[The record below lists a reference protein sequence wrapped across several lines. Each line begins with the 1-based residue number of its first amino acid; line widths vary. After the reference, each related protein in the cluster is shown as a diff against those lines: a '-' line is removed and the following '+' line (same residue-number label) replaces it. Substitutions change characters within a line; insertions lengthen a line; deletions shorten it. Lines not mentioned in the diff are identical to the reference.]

1 MAMSDNEGTNT
12 NTNSNITTNGDTDS
26 TSTTSRQNTN
36 TGIAQREPGRMRR
49 LDPFS
54 MFNEFELAMDRMLG
68 RRWPHLRALPGMPGT
83 ETGWVP
89 QIDMYEQGNQ
99 IVVKAE
105 LPGISKDD
113 IDVVLEQGDLIIRG
127 ERKSEHENTEGNVYR
142 MERSYGSFYRRI
154 PMPEGVKEGDISA
167 SFNDGVLEVRA
178 PSPQSHSTESPKRIN
193 IS

>member
-1 MAMSDNEGTNT
+1 MSDNENT
-12 NTNSNITTNGDTDS
+12 NITTNGDTDS
-26 TSTTSRQNTN
+26 TTSRQNTN
-36 TGIAQREPGRMRR
+36 TGVAPRESGRMRR
-49 LDPFS
+49 LDPVS
-54 MFNEFELAMDRMLG
+54 MLNDVELAMDRMFG
-68 RRWPHLRALPGMPGT
+68 RRWPHFRALPGMFGS
-83 ETGWVP
+83 EGSWVP

-105 LPGISKDD
+105 LPGISKED
-113 IDVVLEQGDLIIRG
+113 IDIVLEQGDLIIRG

-154 PMPEGVKEGDISA
+154 PMPEGVREDDISA

-178 PSPQSHSTESPKRIN
+178 PASQSRTTESPKRIN

>member
-1 MAMSDNEGTNT
+1 MAMSDNETT
-12 NTNSNITTNGDTDS
+12 DTNITTNGDTDS
-26 TSTTSRQNTN
+26 TTSTTSRKNTN
-36 TGIAQREPGRMRR
+36 TGVTPRESSRMRR

-54 MFNEFELAMDRMLG
+54 MLNDVELVMDRMLG
-68 RRWPHLRALPGMPGT
+68 RRWPHFRALPGMLGS
-83 ETGWVP
+83 EGSWVP
-89 QIDMYEQGNQ
+89 QIDMYEQGNH
-99 IVVKAE
+99 IVIKAE

-154 PMPEGVKEGDISA
+154 PMPEGVKEEDISA

-178 PSPQSHSTESPKRIN
+178 PASQSRSTESPKRIN